1 MNHPQDIPAVESASQ
16 SLTRARLV
24 QQIYTDELGCTR
36 RELRD
41 IIDSVFSL
49 MSTALMEEAE
59 VKISGFG
66 KLKTKHKAARIG
78 RNPKTE
84 EQLIISKRKVVSFQP
99 SRLLTQRLNSK
110 D

>member
-1 MNHPQDIPAVESASQ
+1 MNQKDNSPETSTPH

-24 QQIYTDELGCTR
+24 QQIYKEELGCTR
-36 RELRD
+36 RELRE

-49 MSTALMEEAE
+49 MSDALIEESE

-99 SRLLTQRLNSK
+99 SRLLTQRLNSN